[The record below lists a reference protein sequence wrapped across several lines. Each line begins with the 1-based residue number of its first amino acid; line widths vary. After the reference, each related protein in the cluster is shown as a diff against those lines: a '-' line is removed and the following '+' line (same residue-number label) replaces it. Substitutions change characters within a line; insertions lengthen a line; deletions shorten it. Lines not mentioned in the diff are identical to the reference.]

1 MMSEPDAFAALRRE
15 HAFVEDLLGRL
26 VELGERI
33 RDGERVSPGT
43 VRLGVGLLDAYL
55 HRVHAHQF
63 DRDLWPE
70 AKAVA
75 GRECNAPLETV
86 RANHAQLRRSSQEIL
101 GLISQWMAGDPEA
114 QNRVARRL
122 IELAAAD
129 EAENVFEEQHPFTC
143 LETNLAPAAQH
154 RVGTLLTGHA
164 RTKVAL
170 ESKITRYLHLSRP
183 DGGDERAGTCVP
195 TTA

>member
-1 MMSEPDAFAALRRE
+1 MTPESDTFGTLRRE
-15 HAFVEDLLGRL
+15 HEFVEDLLGRL

-33 RDGERVSPGT
+33 HDGERVSPGT

-63 DRDLWPE
+63 DRDLWPA

-75 GRECNAPLETV
+75 GRECSVPLETV
-86 RANHAQLRRSSQEIL
+86 RANHARLRRSSQEIL
-101 GLISQWMAGDPEA
+101 GLISRWMAGDLEA
-114 QNRVARRL
+114 PRRVARRL

-129 EAENVFEEQHPFTC
+129 EAENVFEEQHPFAC
-143 LETNLAPAAQH
+143 LETNLSRATQL
-154 RVGTLLTGHA
+154 RVGTLFTGHV

-170 ESKITRYLHLSRP
+170 ETNIARYLNFTRP
-183 DGGDERAGTCVP
+183 GDGGAGTSIP